1 MNKQLFIKVQ
11 DKETSD
17 KLLEEGFVLA
27 SFDGKTW
34 TFVNDIN
41 KSMNFDNK
49 KMIYSDKLCF

>member
-11 DKETSD
+11 DKETAD
-17 KLLEEGFVLA
+17 KLLAENFVLA
-27 SFDGKTW
+27 SFDGTTW

-41 KSMNFDNK
+41 KKMNFDSK